1 MKVENVVI
9 PLQAS
14 NYDNINTLLK
24 IINNKNIN
32 LIVVNKGNKLN
43 IEKNLYFDI
52 AGDPEPVALDMLW
65 PDKQNMITQNSINN
79 NSMVFKL
86 NYKNFSCLFTGDIE
100 EIGEKKLVQEYKTSL
115 KSTILKVP
123 HHGSKT
129 SSTQEFIKAVEP
141 KISLIG
147 VGLKNKFGH
156 PNQEVIERLEDS
168 GSKVLRT
175 DENGEIIICVSDDG
189 NIKIN
194 VFKK

>member
-52 AGDPEPVALDMLW
+52 LW

>member
-1 MKVENVVI
+1 M
-9 PLQAS
+9 
-14 NYDNINTLLK
+14 
-24 IINNKNIN
+24 
-32 LIVVNKGNKLN
+32 
-43 IEKNLYFDI
+43 F
-52 AGDPEPVALDMLW
+52 
-65 PDKQNMITQNSINN
+65 
-79 NSMVFKL
+79 FK
-86 NYKNFSCLFTGDIE
+86 KD
-100 EIGEKKLVQEYKTSL
+100 
-115 KSTILKVP
+115 ILKVP